1 MAVIETKL
9 VRVANNFNER
19 NAMTHKQIFFGETQM
34 KEFAMFVSQLERE
47 GVTYDVDSQVTG
59 WTVTLTGGY

>member
-1 MAVIETKL
+1 MLT
-9 VRVANNFNER
+9 N
-19 NAMTHKQIFFGETQM
+19 KQIFFGETQM